1 MQSLNEDFCTENRII
16 YLVRHGI
23 TASNKKKIYMGRSEE
38 GLDEEGI
45 KQASVLG
52 MRLKGI

>member
-1 MQSLNEDFCTENRII
+1 MENRII

-23 TASNKKKIYMGRSEE
+23 TASDKKKVYMGRSDEE
-38 GLDEEGI
+38 LDAEGI
-45 KQASVLG
+45 KQANVLG